1 MEATRTLFSLDSLY
15 GEDLEIENPIG
26 TIISDRDTWEVHKD
40 GLGFRTKFYKI
51 LGYHIDG
58 CYLIQELQYLG
69 MEWTQVPEKRLQEEA
84 NKDGISRDELVKNYR

>member
-51 LGYHIDG
+51 LGYHIEWNGRKFQRKDFRKK
-58 CYLIQELQYLG
+58 QTK
-69 MEWTQVPEKRLQEEA
+69 MEFPEMNL
-84 NKDGISRDELVKNYR
+84 